1 MSTPPE
7 RVGTQRLMERHGIRP
22 DTDLGQHFLLDENL
36 VDLALRIGDVG
47 PDDVV
52 LEIGAG
58 LGTLTAA
65 LGRTA
70 RAVHAFEVD
79 RRMEPALAESVGGM
93 PGVHVHW
100 GDCMRADLA
109 TLYCLQATARCA
121 LDGCAVCAHR
131 ICQHGAPGRPLPPA
145 QRPESCPRVVDES
158 PGPDLGQL
166 YGGCRV
172 LTVGDG
178 DLSFS
183 VALAERG
190 ECASL
195 TASTLEPDL
204 EALQREYDGLDVRGH
219 ARRID
224 DVRYGVDARRLSF
237 DESFDR
243 IVFNFPCLPV
253 SDGKDGNSEGTGK
266 ADASAIEENK
276 ALVRAFV
283 RSAVPLLAPGGELHI
298 AHKTKEPFSWWGFPD
313 LVSHTLL
320 TYRGALVFDR
330 AAYQPY
336 ANRKAR
342 DRKSFSAI
350 DAVVYV
356 YARDGAGAP
365 ATLPPLASSN
375 GAPSAFFEGALPPA
389 RDVVTSRRACRAVRL
404 DAELMARVREAS
416 LAAASTS
423 SRKKRRKR

>member
-1 MSTPPE
+1 MADVPPP
-7 RVGTQRLMERHGIRP
+7 QQPKKRP
-22 DTDLGQHFLLDENL
+22 KK
-36 VDLALRIGDVG
+36 
-47 PDDVV
+47 PP
-52 LEIGAG
+52 
-58 LGTLTAA
+58 
-65 LGRTA
+65 
-70 RAVHAFEVD
+70 
-79 RRMEPALAESVGGM
+79 PATE
-93 PGVHVHW
+93 
-100 GDCMRADLA
+100 RADLA

-253 SDGKDGNSEGTGK
+253 SDGKDGNSEGSGK

-283 RSAVPLLAPGGELHI
+283 RSAAPLLAPGGEIHV

-313 LVSHTLL
+313 LVSHALL

-389 RDVVTSRRACRAVRL
+389 RDVVTSRRVCRAVRL

-423 SRKKRRKR
+423 RKKRRKR

>member
-1 MSTPPE
+1 MADAPPP
-7 RVGTQRLMERHGIRP
+7 QQPKKRP
-22 DTDLGQHFLLDENL
+22 KK
-36 VDLALRIGDVG
+36 
-47 PDDVV
+47 PP
-52 LEIGAG
+52 
-58 LGTLTAA
+58 
-65 LGRTA
+65 
-70 RAVHAFEVD
+70 
-79 RRMEPALAESVGGM
+79 PATE
-93 PGVHVHW
+93 
-100 GDCMRADLA
+100 RADLA

-253 SDGKDGNSEGTGK
+253 SDGKDGNSEGSGK

-283 RSAVPLLAPGGELHI
+283 RSAVPLLAPGGEIHV
-298 AHKTKEPFSWWGFPD
+298 AHKTKEPFSWWGFPG
-313 LVSHTLL
+313 LVSHALL

-342 DRKSFSAI
+342 DRKSFSAM
-350 DAVVYV
+350 DAVVYI
-356 YARDGAGAP
+356 YSKDGAGAP
-365 ATLPPLASSN
+365 PTLPPLASSN
-375 GAPSAFFEGALPPA
+375 GAPSAFYEGALPPA
-389 RDVVTSRRACRAVRL
+389 RDVVTSRRVCRAVRL

-416 LAAASTS
+416 LAASSSAS
-423 SRKKRRKR
+423 KKRRKKR

>member
-1 MSTPPE
+1 MADAPPP
-7 RVGTQRLMERHGIRP
+7 QQPKKRP
-22 DTDLGQHFLLDENL
+22 KK
-36 VDLALRIGDVG
+36 
-47 PDDVV
+47 PP
-52 LEIGAG
+52 
-58 LGTLTAA
+58 
-65 LGRTA
+65 
-70 RAVHAFEVD
+70 
-79 RRMEPALAESVGGM
+79 PATE
-93 PGVHVHW
+93 
-100 GDCMRADLA
+100 RADLA

-204 EALQREYDGLDVRGH
+204 ETLQREYDGLDVRGH
-219 ARRID
+219 ARRVD

-243 IVFNFPCLPV
+243 IVFNFPCLLV
-253 SDGKDGNSEGTGK
+253 SDGKDGNSEGSGK

-283 RSAVPLLAPGGELHI
+283 RSAVPLLAQYL
-298 AHKTKEPFSWWGFPD
+298 W
-313 LVSHTLL
+313 
-320 TYRGALVFDR
+320 
-330 AAYQPY
+330 
-336 ANRKAR
+336 
-342 DRKSFSAI
+342 
-350 DAVVYV
+350 
-356 YARDGAGAP
+356 AG
-365 ATLPPLASSN
+365 
-375 GAPSAFFEGALPPA
+375 
-389 RDVVTSRRACRAVRL
+389 CC
-404 DAELMARVREAS
+404 
-416 LAAASTS
+416 
-423 SRKKRRKR
+423 

>member
-1 MSTPPE
+1 MADVPPP
-7 RVGTQRLMERHGIRP
+7 QQPKKRP
-22 DTDLGQHFLLDENL
+22 KK
-36 VDLALRIGDVG
+36 
-47 PDDVV
+47 PP
-52 LEIGAG
+52 
-58 LGTLTAA
+58 
-65 LGRTA
+65 
-70 RAVHAFEVD
+70 
-79 RRMEPALAESVGGM
+79 PATE
-93 PGVHVHW
+93 
-100 GDCMRADLA
+100 RADLA

-204 EALQREYDGLDVRGH
+204 ETLQREYDGLDVRGN
-219 ARRID
+219 AKRID
-224 DVRYGVDARRLSF
+224 DVRYGVDARRLTF

-253 SDGKDGNSEGTGK
+253 AAGKDGNSEGSGK

-283 RSAVPLLAPGGELHI
+283 RSAVPLLAPGGEIHL

-356 YARDGAGAP
+356 YSRDGAGAP
-365 ATLPPLASSN
+365 PTLPPLASST
-375 GAPSAFFEGALPPA
+375 GAPSSFFEGALPPA
-389 RDVVTSRRACRAVRL
+389 RDVVTSRRVCRAVRL
-404 DAELMARVREAS
+404 DAELMARVREA
-416 LAAASTS
+416 AMAASS
-423 SRKKRRKR
+423 ASRKKRRKKR